1 MSFQSTPPHGERPSA
16 GPPVAPSTLFQS
28 TPPHGERLDRVIDLT
43 REDVSIHAPA
53 RGATTENR
61 FGPRTSSCLNPRP
74 RTGSDTAGAVV
85 AVYSEMFQSTPP
97 HGERRLPR
105 RRGEVCDG
113 VSIHAPA
120 RGATRIV
127 MSSPPFS
134 IRFNPRPRTG
144 SDAARR
150 KGSTSGRVFQSTPPH
165 GERPRGARGPA
176 TSTSFNPRPRTGSDG
191 RRRSREAGHG
201 LFQSTPPHG
210 ERRGGIAH
218 DRAASKVSIHAPAR
232 GATEADQPFLPFRGF
247 QSTPPHGER
256 RAAAVLPG
264 PDRGFNPRPRTGS
277 DAVQSIPL
285 RLII

>member
-134 IRFNPRPRTG
+134 ICFNPRPRTGSDMRVRLLRALDIVSIHAPARGATAGGRAPRMMTGRFNPRPRTG
-144 SDAARR
+144 SDASP
-150 KGSTSGRVFQSTPPH
+150 KTSAA
-165 GERPRGARGPA
+165 PR
-176 TSTSFNPRPRTGSDG
+176 SS
-191 RRRSREAGHG
+191 
-201 LFQSTPPHG
+201 FQSTPPHG
-210 ERRGGIAH
+210 ERRRSAQGEHERQG
-218 DRAASKVSIHAPAR
+218 VSIHAPAR
-232 GATEADQPFLPFRGF
+232 GATPGSPRPCDQYEF

-256 RAAAVLPG
+256 RAAPF
-264 PDRGFNPRPRTGS
+264 P
-277 DAVQSIPL
+277 
-285 RLII
+285 